1 MFFEIINL
9 KIPFI
14 FILDEKNFYFSK
26 IGIDLMNFLKNN
38 NLLFES
44 GDIAAEY
51 LNKIK
56 RPKYIKTLIKSD
68 IKKLTLIFSNLFR

>member
-1 MFFEIINL
+1 M
-9 KIPFI
+9 K
-14 FILDEKNFYFSK
+14 KNFYFSK
-26 IGIDLMNFLKNN
+26 TGIDLMNFLKNN

-56 RPKYIKTLIKSD
+56 NFEKWWETTVNQNELNTIKSKVAN
-68 IKKLTLIFSNLFR
+68 IELKKLQFWLEQFKS